1 MPLKAKY
8 AAVTIEV
15 IQVNILIFKI
25 IVVSISLHQRS

>member
-15 IQVNILIFKI
+15 IHVNILIFKI